1 MDDDQIIT
9 VECSQSLDSIIKH
22 NSNEKDVKSLHDC
35 VELSTIKS
43 SSINI
48 TYEESKLSTSISSSI
63 PSSNPNIVEP
73 VTTPLPPPPPP
84 TTTKPSISQDS
95 SYSLLNSFKKRIKQ
109 HLTLSRNSSLHKSM
123 HDLSISPKKLN
134 FQSTNNN
141 NNIISLNSA
150 SSSILS
156 TNVNKLNLTQDVPD
170 DITLIEYEHDKAL
183 ITVTSFTN
191 EQLLLLQSSWSL
203 VKQYIEK
210 IGVITFLGIFEQHSD
225 FRDAFTEFRK
235 RKFVDVKHD
244 PAMQVHGLRVLS
256 VVDKLITRLPK
267 TDDIERQLMMIG
279 SKHCRY
285 VPTIALVSSV
295 SDQLWGAIEPVLKEE
310 CLWSDDLAVTWKSI
324 LDYLTKTVKY
334 GLAKTF
340 HSTHK

>member
-63 PSSNPNIVEP
+63 PSSNPTIVEP
-73 VTTPLPPPPPP
+73 VTTPLPPPPLT

-170 DITLIEYEHDKAL
+170 DITLIENEHDKAL

-210 IGVITFLGIFEQHSD
+210 IGVITFLG
-225 FRDAFTEFRK
+225 
-235 RKFVDVKHD
+235 
-244 PAMQVHGLRVLS
+244 
-256 VVDKLITRLPK
+256 
-267 TDDIERQLMMIG
+267 
-279 SKHCRY
+279 
-285 VPTIALVSSV
+285 
-295 SDQLWGAIEPVLKEE
+295 
-310 CLWSDDLAVTWKSI
+310 
-324 LDYLTKTVKY
+324 
-334 GLAKTF
+334 
-340 HSTHK
+340 

>member
-1 MDDDQIIT
+1 MDDQIIT
-9 VECSQSLDSIIKH
+9 VESSQSLDSIILH
-22 NSNEKDVKSLHDC
+22 NSNDKDVKCLDDC
-35 VELSTIKS
+35 VHLNTIKS

-48 TYEESKLSTSISSSI
+48 TYDEGELSTTASLSSS
-63 PSSNPNIVEP
+63 PSLNPTRHELNTSKPLNDSN
-73 VTTPLPPPPPP
+73 
-84 TTTKPSISQDS
+84 
-95 SYSLLNSFKKRIKQ
+95 YSLINSFKKRIKQ
-109 HLTLSRNSSLHKSM
+109 HLTLSRNSSLYKSM
-123 HDLSISPKKLN
+123 HDLSISPKKFN
-134 FQSTNNN
+134 YPSSSSSSTTTTTPNS
-141 NNIISLNSA
+141 NIVTFNSS
-150 SSSILS
+150 SSSISS

-170 DITLIEYEHDKAL
+170 DITSIQNEHENAL
-183 ITVTSFTN
+183 NTVTSFTN
-191 EQLLLLQSSWSL
+191 EQLLLLQTSWSI
-203 VKQYIEK
+203 VKQHIEK

-235 RKFVDVKHD
+235 RKFVDIKHD

-267 TDDIERQLMMIG
+267 TDDIEKQLMMIG

-310 CLWSDDLAVTWKSI
+310 GLWSADLAVTWKSI
-324 LDYLTKTVKY
+324 LDYLTRTVKY